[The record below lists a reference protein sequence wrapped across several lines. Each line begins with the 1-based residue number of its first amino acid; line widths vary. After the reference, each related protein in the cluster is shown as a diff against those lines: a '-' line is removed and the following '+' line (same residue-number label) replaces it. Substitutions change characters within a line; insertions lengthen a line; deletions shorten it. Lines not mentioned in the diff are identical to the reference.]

1 MLSRYQP
8 SRNKEVFPERIINL
22 GQKKVQCV
30 DLESQAVHLSWLPQG
45 GGRRHQGPGIKLLMM
60 VAA

>member
-8 SRNKEVFPERIINL
+8 SKNKEVFPERIINL

-30 DLESQAVHLSWLPQG
+30 DLESQAVHLS
-45 GGRRHQGPGIKLLMM
+45 
-60 VAA
+60 